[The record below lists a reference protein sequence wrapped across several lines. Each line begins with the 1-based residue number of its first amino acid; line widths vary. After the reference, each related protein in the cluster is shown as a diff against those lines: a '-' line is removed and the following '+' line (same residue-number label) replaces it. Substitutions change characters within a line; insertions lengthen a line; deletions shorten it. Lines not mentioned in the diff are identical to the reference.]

1 MRQKVRW
8 TAIQR
13 YMVDAGARS
22 GRLYHNDQKAAH
34 GREHQVPEHEF
45 GVEHAAVVGRITARN
60 I

>member
-1 MRQKVRW
+1 
-8 TAIQR
+8 
-13 YMVDAGARS
+13 MVDAGARS
-22 GRLYHNDQKAAH
+22 GRLYHNNQKAAQ